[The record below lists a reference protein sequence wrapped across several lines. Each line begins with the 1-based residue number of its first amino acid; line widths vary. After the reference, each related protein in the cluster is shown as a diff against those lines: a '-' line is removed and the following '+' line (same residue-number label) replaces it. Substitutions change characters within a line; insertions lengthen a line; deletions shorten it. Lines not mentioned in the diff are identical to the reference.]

1 MIISAIIVILKV
13 QGGSKSVF
21 AYVLMSFNA
30 LLGISY
36 MGNSFVE
43 AYRRLVVV
51 NGTTYTVPSA
61 YANYACNYLFY
72 IA

>member
-13 QGGSKSVF
+13 RGGSKNVF

-36 MGNSFVE
+36 MGNSFDE

-51 NGTTYTVPSA
+51 NGTTYKVPNA
-61 YANYACNYLFY
+61 YANYVCNYFLY

>member
-1 MIISAIIVILKV
+1 MIISAIIVIFKV
-13 QGGSKSVF
+13 QRGSKKVF
-21 AYVLMSFNA
+21 AYVLMSLNA

-36 MGNSFVE
+36 MGNSFDE

-51 NGTTYTVPSA
+51 NGTTYPVPNA
-61 YANYACNYLFY
+61 YVNFVCNYFFY

>member
-13 QGGSKSVF
+13 QGGSKNVF

-36 MGNSFVE
+36 MGNSFDE

-51 NGTTYTVPSA
+51 NGTTYEVANP
-61 YANYACNYLFY
+61 YANFVCNYFFS